1 MPNSPS
7 QPKSS
12 PASRSGLKEG
22 QSAGPP
28 AGDPKDAGPK
38 RPIEEEDTFGGA
50 ERAHKHSVSSDK
62 AKP

>member
-7 QPKSS
+7 QPKTN

-22 QSAGPP
+22 NSDGPP
-28 AGDPKDAGPK
+28 ANDPKNAGPK
-38 RPIEEEDTFGGA
+38 RPIDEEDTFGGA
-50 ERAHKHSVSSDK
+50 ERTHRHSVSSDK